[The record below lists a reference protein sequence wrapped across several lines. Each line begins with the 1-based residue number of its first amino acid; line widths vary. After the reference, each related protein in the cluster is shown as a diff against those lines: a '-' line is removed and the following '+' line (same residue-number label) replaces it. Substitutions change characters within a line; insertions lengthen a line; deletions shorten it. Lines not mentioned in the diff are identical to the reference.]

1 MKKNIQTKFKIVIDK
16 LQRYY
21 RQYKILTIRDGW
33 KKAAW
38 LKKHNVFY
46 HIGEH
51 CYYTPNIL
59 PAEPFLV
66 CLHNNVVISAGTR
79 LITHSVAAAVF
90 NYEENS
96 SEFITDF
103 GKIEILDNVYIGAN
117 VCINPGV
124 TIGPNA
130 IIAAGAVVT
139 KDVEPGTVVGGV
151 PAKVIG
157 SYDRIKEK
165 TFNKSKKYGGTR
177 SGQLFVKDLL
187 KINPIEFEIDKMRK

>member
-1 MKKNIQTKFKIVIDK
+1 MVKKRVLFGDRIR
-16 LQRYY
+16 RYY
-21 RQYKILTIRDGW
+21 RQFKMVSIRDGW
-33 KKAAW
+33 KKAKW

-51 CYYTPNIL
+51 CYYTPNLL

-79 LITHSVAAAVF
+79 LITHSIASTVF

-96 SEFITDF
+96 TDYITNF
-103 GKIEILDNVYIGAN
+103 GKIEILDNVYVGAD

-130 IIAAGAVVT
+130 IVAAGAVVT
-139 KDVEPGTVVGGV
+139 KDVPEGTVVGGV

-157 SYDRIKEK
+157 YYENIKKKTAEK
-165 TFNKSKKYGGTR
+165 SLQYGNVKAGEM
-177 SGQLFVKDLL
+177 FVKDLL
-187 KINPIEFEIDKMRK
+187 RIKPIDFQIDILKKETD